1 MKKSSV
7 QAVLKGLNDA
17 GVLHMV
23 AGGLAVNA
31 HGVLRFTADVDL
43 VVHLT
48 PENIRKAF
56 GALGELGY
64 RPVVP
69 VTPEGFADPETRR
82 GWVRDK
88 GMQVLQFFCEE
99 HRETSVDVFAF
110 EPFDFTAEYDRALV
124 KNLPGG
130 VEVRFVRLETLIRMK
145 EAAGR
150 PQDLTDA
157 AELRRR
163 SGNA

>member
-1 MKKSSV
+1 MKKRSV
-7 QAVLKGLNDA
+7 QAVLEGLHDA
-17 GVLHMV
+17 GVLYMV

-56 GALGELGY
+56 DALQGLGY
-64 RPVVP
+64 RPIVP
-69 VTPEGFADPETRR
+69 VTPEDFADPDIRN

-88 GMQVLQFFCEE
+88 GMQVLQFWCEE
-99 HRETSVDVFAF
+99 HRETSVDMFAT
-110 EPFDFTAEYDRALV
+110 EPFEFASEYDAGLI
-124 KNLPGG
+124 KSLPGG
-130 VEVRFVRLETLIRMK
+130 AEVRFVSLETLIRMK
-145 EAAGR
+145 EASGR
-150 PQDLTDA
+150 PQDLADV

-163 SGNA
+163 LGPE